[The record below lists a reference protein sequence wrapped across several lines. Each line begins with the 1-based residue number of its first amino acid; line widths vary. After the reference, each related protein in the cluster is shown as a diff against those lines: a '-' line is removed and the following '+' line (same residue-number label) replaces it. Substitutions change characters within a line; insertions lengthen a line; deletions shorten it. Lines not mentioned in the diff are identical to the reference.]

1 MDPPKARP
9 ARSRGGPTRRR
20 LLSQPLRPR
29 EPGGPPRVDRHS
41 RPGWPSRYRNASD
54 SQVEQNAT
62 ALLLQ
67 EPQAIGQLFSA
78 VATRRPEHIARKA
91 FRVRTDQNRPAVV
104 DRSQGEC
111 HVFFVIRGAVD
122 EHLEGTVTGREV
134 GSGNPSGN

>member
-20 LLSQPLRPR
+20 LPSRPLRPR
-29 EPGGPPRVDRHS
+29 EPGGPPRADRHS

-78 VATRRPEHIARKA
+78 VATRRPENVARQT
-91 FRVRTDQNRPAVV
+91 FRVRTDQNRTAVV

-111 HVFFVIRGAVD
+111 HMFFVIRSAVD
-122 EHLEGTVTGREV
+122 EHLEGAVTGREV
-134 GSGNPSGN
+134 RFGNPASN